1 MLVCQNMV
9 GAVFMQDS
17 TVFGWR
23 HAGASVKAAACVGRL
38 HTTSNFAQ
46 GARDALRSLYE
57 CARACLRARA
67 CACLHLCLRLLWRAS
82 QWLCLPHYQRPRL
95 RDASV
100 PARLV
105 CRQKFK
111 CSPLT

>member
-23 HAGASVKAAACVGRL
+23 HAGASVKVAACVGRL
-38 HTTSNFAQ
+38 HTTSNFVQ
-46 GARDALRSLYE
+46 CARDALRSLCEY
-57 CARACLRARA
+57 ARVCLRA
-67 CACLHLCLRLLWRAS
+67 CARVCLHLWLRLLWRAS
-82 QWLCLPHYQRPRL
+82 QRLCLPRHQRPRL